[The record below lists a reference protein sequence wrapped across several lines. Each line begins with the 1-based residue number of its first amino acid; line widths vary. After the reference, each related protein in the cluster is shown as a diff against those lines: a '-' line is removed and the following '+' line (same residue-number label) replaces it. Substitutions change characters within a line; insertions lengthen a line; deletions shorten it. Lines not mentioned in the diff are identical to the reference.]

1 MRGRYDASM
10 ADFHGGRARFEFFI
24 VSAVTFMAFLTAS
37 STPLLAVALRRTGLD
52 DHAIGL
58 VLSAGSLPVAVAALF
73 AGRIVSRFGDVR
85 LILLGTALMAATQA
99 ALEIVHS
106 DALATIAVRVL
117 YGVGCG
123 IVVPAGMFYAQARL
137 TETRYIYFFGIYSTT
152 LLLPNLVGPGLAEL
166 YLERV
171 GTHGFFLVTAVPA
184 IAAFAVMLWATRKE
198 SRSST
203 AGKKPAIGYLAVL
216 QTRDAGLIY
225 PSCIV
230 FGAVSGFSAFY
241 MAMLLEQRGIAVS
254 WYFSGYTV
262 LLIFG
267 RFVVL
272 SKIQMLSRDLLIVLS
287 ALMQGLAYLLLWTV
301 TSTSTTL
308 VAGILYGLG
317 QSVTFP
323 ALMAWGNSAV
333 AEADRSATT
342 ALVHASFVSGITLCG
357 LLGGIACALFGIDE
371 TMLGLSILAFFAAAI
386 LAPRLTL
393 ASDLTSASRS

>member
-1 MRGRYDASM
+1 M
-10 ADFHGGRARFEFFI
+10 ADFHGGRARFEFII
-24 VSAVTFMAFLTAS
+24 VSAVTFLAFLTAS

-52 DHAIGL
+52 DQAIGP
-58 VLSAGSLPVAVAALF
+58 VLAAGSLPVAVAALF
-73 AGRIVSRFGDVR
+73 AGRMVSRFGDVR

-99 ALEIVHS
+99 ALEFVHS
-106 DALATIAVRVL
+106 DASATIVVRAL

-123 IVVPAGMFYAQARL
+123 IMVPAGMFYAQARL
-137 TETRYIYFFGIYSTT
+137 TERRYIYFFGVYSTM

-171 GTHGFFLVTAVPA
+171 GTHGFFLVTAAPA
-184 IAAFAVMLWATRKE
+184 MAAFAVMLWAARKE
-198 SRSST
+198 SGSST
-203 AGKKPAIGYLAVL
+203 AGKRSVIGYLAVL
-216 QTRDAGLIY
+216 QTRDARLIY
-225 PSCIV
+225 PCSIV

-241 MAMLLEQRGIAVS
+241 MAMLLERRGIAVS
-254 WYFSGYTV
+254 WYFSGYTA

-333 AEADRSATT
+333 AEADRSVTT
-342 ALVHASFVSGITLCG
+342 ALVHSSFVAGITLCG
-357 LLGGIACALFGIDE
+357 LLGGIAGALFGIED
-371 TMLGLSILAFFAAAI
+371 TMLGLSVLAFIAAAI
-386 LAPRLTL
+386 LAPRLAPT
-393 ASDLTSASRS
+393 SNLTPASRP